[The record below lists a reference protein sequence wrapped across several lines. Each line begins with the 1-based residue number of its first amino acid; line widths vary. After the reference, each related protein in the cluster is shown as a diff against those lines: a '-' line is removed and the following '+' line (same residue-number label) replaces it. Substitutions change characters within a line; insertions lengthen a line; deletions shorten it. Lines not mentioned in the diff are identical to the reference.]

1 MSQTP
6 TENSSARHSRHRSWS
21 LCYPFVCVAAVA
33 MILLG
38 LSGCHTTR
46 HVPKGNLLLDHLSIN
61 IVDSAGQT
69 DISGNELINYV
80 RQQPNHRV
88 LGFLKLQ
95 LMTYDLSGQ
104 DSTHWYNRWLRRLGQ
119 PPVIYN
125 QELTDISANQLRLAL
140 LNRGYMDAVVTV
152 DTIRRDNKQ
161 KIDVNYNITTGAPHI
176 ISSLD
181 YNIQDSTLTELILSD
196 TIKATIAPGDL
207 FDRNKL
213 DAERTRITEYLQN
226 HGYYAFTKESITFTA
241 DTAQGSKE
249 VNLTM
254 NLRRPMGQGLKR
266 DSIDIHHHTY
276 RINKV
281 IFVTDYHPGETI
293 DDLTAQATDSVKFR
307 DYIILYGK
315 DRYLSPKTLVENC
328 FIRPGRLY
336 KASEFDR
343 TYESLGRLSILK
355 SVNITLDPVIALDGD
370 MWLNVYVLLS
380 RDKKQGITFEL
391 EGTNSEGDL
400 GFGIG
405 VTYQHRNL
413 AKGAEVLT
421 AKFRGSYESLSGN
434 LDGLINDRYT
444 EFGAEVGINFPK
456 FKAPFLSREFKRK
469 VRATSELAMSF
480 NHQERPEYTRII
492 SGAAWKYKWNNRAN
506 NVRRTFDLIDINY
519 VYLPNST
526 LDFLNEIAPSNPLLR
541 YSYEDHFI
549 MRMGYTLYK
558 TNKYIPTTG
567 VIQSARF
574 QPNIYTFRVSAESA
588 GNLLYAIS
596 ALTNQ
601 KRSDGAYK
609 ILGIQYAQYVKT
621 ETDYMIAHNF
631 SPRSSL
637 AFHVGFGIGVPYG
650 NSSMLPFEKR
660 FYAGGANGV
669 RGWGVRTLGPGRYD
683 SRNSVTDFINQCG
696 DIRLDL
702 NMEYRA
708 KLFWVLEGAAF
719 IDGGN
724 IWTIRNYVNQPGGM
738 FKFNSFYEELAWAYG
753 IGLRFDFQYFLL
765 RFDLGMKAYNPA
777 FNQIR
782 WPLLHPRWGRDSA
795 FHFSVGYPF

>member
-1 MSQTP
+1 MTRQAWKSI
-6 TENSSARHSRHRSWS
+6 SGLLLLA
-21 LCYPFVCVAAVA
+21 LLMLA
-33 MILLG
+33 MQ
-38 LSGCHTTR
+38 GCRTTR
-46 HVPKGNLLLDHLSIN
+46 HVPQGSFLLDNLSIN
-61 IVDSAGQT
+61 EDDSASGNR
-69 DISGNELINYV
+69 ISGSELINYV

-88 LGFLKLQ
+88 LGCLKLQ
-95 LMTYDLSGQ
+95 LMTYDLSGN
-104 DSTHWYNRWLRRLGQ
+104 DSTHWYNKWLRRLGQ

-140 LNRGYMDAVVTV
+140 LNRGYMDATVTV
-152 DTIRRDNKQ
+152 DTLRRDHKQ
-161 KIDVNYNITTGAPHI
+161 KIDVAYNITTGKPHV
-176 ISSLD
+176 ISSFD
-181 YNIQDSTLTELILSD
+181 YDIPDSTLAELIFTD
-196 TIKATIAPGDL
+196 TVKSTVSAGNL

-213 DAERTRITEYLQN
+213 DDERTRITEFLHN
-226 HGYYAFTKESITFTA
+226 KGYYAFTKESITFTA
-241 DTAQGSKE
+241 DTAAGSKE
-249 VNLTM
+249 VNLTL
-254 NLRRPMGQGLKR
+254 NLRPPTAPELRR
-266 DSIDIHHHTY
+266 DSITSHRVY

-281 IFVTDYHPGETI
+281 IFVTDYHPGESI
-293 DDLTAQATDSVKFR
+293 ADFQAHATDSVTYNDFT
-307 DYIILYGK
+307 ILYGR
-315 DRYLSPKTLVENC
+315 DRYLSPKTLIENC
-328 FIRPGRLY
+328 FITPGELY
-336 KASEFDR
+336 KASDFDR
-343 TYESLGRLSILK
+343 TYESLGRLGILK
-355 SVNITLDPVIALDGD
+355 SVNMSLDPVVAIDGT

-405 VTYQHRNL
+405 LTYQHRNL
-413 AKGAEVLT
+413 AKGAETLT

-456 FKAPFLSREFKRK
+456 FRAPFLSRDFKRK
-469 VRATSELAMSF
+469 VRATSEFTVSF

-492 SGAAWKYKWNNRAN
+492 SGAGWKYKWNNRSN
-506 NVRRTFDLIDINY
+506 TVRRTFDLIDINY

-526 LDFLNEIAPSNPLLR
+526 LDFLDEIAPSNPLLR

-549 MRMGYTLYK
+549 MRMGYTFYK
-558 TNKYIPTTG
+558 TNKYIPPTG
-567 VIQSARF
+567 VVQSARF
-574 QPNIYTFRVSAESA
+574 QPNIYTIRVSAESA
-588 GNLLYAIS
+588 GNLLHAIS
-596 ALTNQ
+596 SISGQ
-601 KRSDGAYK
+601 KRHDGAYK
-609 ILGIQYAQYVKT
+609 ILGIQYAQYVKA
-621 ETDYMIAHNF
+621 EADYMIAHNF
-631 SPRSSL
+631 TPRSSL

-683 SRNSVTDFINQCG
+683 ARNSVTDFINQCG
-696 DIRLDL
+696 DIQDEIRL
-702 NMEYRA
+702 ESRA

-724 IWTIRNYVNQPGGM
+724 IWTIRNYVNQPGG
-738 FKFNSFYEELAWAYG
+738 FFRFNSFYEELAWAYG
-753 IGLRFDFQYFLL
+753 IGLRLDFQYFLL

-777 FNQIR
+777 YNQQR